1 MGSDTNLP
9 AMGDRLPGGSAGSV
23 VPLLVGILGPRAI
36 SEDEA
41 VRIKSAV
48 GDVLPGIAQA
58 YRHSDVIAV
67 TSMAAGTDTVA
78 AHTAHQLGC
87 PVVAL
92 LPLDVDD
99 YARDFGPEEAP
110 LSERLE
116 LAQGIWVNP
125 GTPMAS
131 RDARYQSCGRLLA
144 RLSTTM
150 LVAWNGVSPEKPGG
164 TADTLY
170 FALPEVAALPDLS
183 GGPSALTTE
192 RGEVIAFAPDGSGPI
207 ARIGPAITRRQWMPG
222 DDPVSRRIDEFNRN
236 AGPTLQTD
244 GAVMSIQGAADRLAS
259 RLQARYRRWTTLL
272 LTLGVLA
279 VVSVDVETELAQA
292 WFLGAQ
298 GMALITVLAIWWGI
312 NRWGGKRRFEEYRAL
327 AEGARVQ
334 EAWQKAGVNECVADH
349 YLQQLGPEGY
359 WMRRALRTGWFLDLV
374 DPPVAIQDPSPA
386 SAKEWIQGQ
395 LQYFEGT
402 SDKRGAIR
410 RNARK
415 AAQMTG
421 LAWGFV
427 AVALVGLVPGIV
439 DVASGLSVAPA
450 AIAMGNLAWGL
461 GGASAAAT
469 VAYSQLMGYSRA
481 AKRGSL
487 SLEMYRQALI
497 DCDSVG
503 SSLQAQSRIVLE
515 VGREALR
522 ETGDWLAMN
531 TSQSIRPV

>member
-1 MGSDTNLP
+1 
-9 AMGDRLPGGSAGSV
+9 MGDRLAGGSAGSV

-36 SEDEA
+36 SEGEA
-41 VRIKSAV
+41 GCVKLAV
-48 GDVLPGIAQA
+48 GDVLPGIEQS
-58 YRHSDVIAV
+58 YPHSEVLAV

-78 AHTAHQLGC
+78 AHTAHELGF

-99 YARDFGPEEAP
+99 YAMDFGAEEAP
-110 LSERLE
+110 LTERLE
-116 LAQGIWVNP
+116 LAQSVWVNP
-125 GTPMAS
+125 GTSMAS
-131 RDARYQSCGRLLA
+131 RDARYQACGRLLA

-150 LVAWNGVSPEKPGG
+150 LVAWNGVPPGKPGG

-192 RGEVIAFAPDGSGPI
+192 RSEVVVFAPDGSEPI
-207 ARIGPAITRRQWMPG
+207 ARMGPGITRRPWMPG
-222 DDPVSRRIDEFNRN
+222 DDPVSQRIDEFNRN
-236 AGPTLQTD
+236 AGPTLETD
-244 GAVMSIQGAADRLAS
+244 GAVMAIQGAADRLAS
-259 RLQARYRRWTTLL
+259 RLQTRYRRWTTFLL
-272 LTLGVLA
+272 VLGVLA
-279 VVSVDVETELAQA
+279 VVSVDIQAELTRA
-292 WFLGAQ
+292 WFLGVQAL
-298 GMALITVLAIWWGI
+298 ALITVLGTWWGM

-334 EAWQKAGVNECVADH
+334 EAWQKAGVDECVADH
-349 YLQQLGPEGY
+349 YLQPLGPEGY
-359 WMRRALRTGWFLDLV
+359 WMRRALRTSWFLDLV
-374 DPPVAIQDPSPA
+374 NPPPAIQDPNPA
-386 SAKEWIQGQ
+386 SARGWIQGQ
-395 LQYFEGT
+395 LRYFEGT
-402 SDKRGAIR
+402 SDKPGAIR

-439 DVASGLSVAPA
+439 NVSSGLAVASA

-469 VAYSQLMGYSRA
+469 VAYSQLMGYARA

-497 DCDSVG
+497 DFDSVG
-503 SSLQAQSRIVLE
+503 SSLQAQRRIVLE

-531 TSQSIRPV
+531 TSQSVRPV